1 MVINKGALMPNIT
14 IANFKGGVG
23 KSLLAHQ
30 LITCYG
36 YYGVEIDPYGS
47 LKERLPDKVMRVDID
62 EKNLPNTPENSVFD
76 FGGFDDIKLDQA
88 IQRSDLIIVPFIP
101 TLESVQ
107 GTVDTLGRIK
117 DHDTP
122 ILMVANMVQ
131 KEEDVKD
138 AKFVFEEVLGFEVEI
153 YQIPM
158 SIALQTAINEN
169 RAITELASQK
179 GIRAY
184 AYKKAQKI
192 IDGLHDTICRYF

>member
-1 MVINKGALMPNIT
+1 MPNIT

-36 YYGVEIDPYGS
+36 YHGVEIDPYGS
-47 LKERLPDKVMRVDID
+47 LKERLPNQVIRIDID
-62 EKNLPNTPENSVFD
+62 EKTLPNTPKNCIFD

-88 IQRSDLIIVPFIP
+88 IQRSDLVLIPFIP

-107 GTVDTLGRIK
+107 GTVDTLERIK
-117 DHDTP
+117 HHETP

-131 KEEDVKD
+131 KEEDVQD
-138 AKFVFEEVLGFEVEI
+138 ARFVFEEVLGFEVEL
-153 YQIPM
+153 YSIPL
-158 SIALQTAINEN
+158 SVALQTAINEN
-169 RAITELASQK
+169 KSIIELANQK

-192 IDGLHDTICRYF
+192 IENLHKTIKNY